1 MAKLTNIDIP
11 IIISLLRDGEK
22 FNEIAKQLEVTGPT
36 LRTFMLKNDLYKYS
50 TNETS
55 LKISQSSSKNTIGSL
70 TNIEDIMF
78 HKDDLFQEDVKFLE
92 KLLKQG
98 VSIGKIAKM
107 YGRDRTTVRN
117 YLKEIDLYDKY
128 CEGNKFGNC
137 ARKTYLKRLEEA
149 ENSGLIIET
158 KSENN
163 SKEITNRNNIQTR
176 PNNGKTVNKSKIEVI
191 AGNDSK
197 KEDSIKEVLSDNKI
211 ANNPKLEE
219 FIKKIINSTSSQNP
233 DNNECT
239 VNDIVLNYMINK
251 LDLDRISLDAR
262 LEDLGNTLMDKLISN
277 FSEEELQ
284 TPEIK
289 LEIKKTL
296 VKLVEELL

>member
-1 MAKLTNIDIP
+1 MM
-11 IIISLLRDGEK
+11 RV
-22 FNEIAKQLEVTGPT
+22 EIQLQTYQQ
-36 LRTFMLKNDLYKYS
+36 K
-50 TNETS
+50 
-55 LKISQSSSKNTIGSL
+55 TIEQ
-70 TNIEDIMF
+70 I
-78 HKDDLFQEDVKFLE
+78 
-92 KLLKQG
+92 
-98 VSIGKIAKM
+98 
-107 YGRDRTTVRN
+107 
-117 YLKEIDLYDKY
+117 
-128 CEGNKFGNC
+128 
-137 ARKTYLKRLEEA
+137 KRLEEA

-197 KEDSIKEVLSDNKI
+197 KENSIKEVLSDNKI
-211 ANNPKLEE
+211 DNNPKLEE